1 MELNILF
8 ELIKNG
14 VEQNNQRQVWA
25 DLGAG
30 AGAFTYAL
38 STLLFERSKIYAV
51 DKDKR
56 SLDQI
61 SIDSNVE
68 LVKLNQDFMDSLF
81 FEDPLNGIIL
91 ANALHFVLDKRS
103 LVKSL
108 RGHLLPDGRLI
119 IIEYDITQGNQW
131 VPFPIRFQELK
142 SLALTAGFKKVI
154 KLAEVRS
161 QYHRSMY
168 SALLR

>member
-1 MELNILF
+1 MELNIIM

-14 VEQNNQRQVWA
+14 VDQNNQRQVWA

-30 AGAFTYAL
+30 TGTFTHAL
-38 STLLFERSKIYAV
+38 SKLLFEKSKIYAL

-61 SIDSNVE
+61 SIDSKVE
-68 LVKLNQDFMDSLF
+68 LVKLNQDFNDKHYF
-81 FEDPLNGIIL
+81 NEDLDGIIL
-91 ANALHFVLDKRS
+91 ANALHFVQDKTS
-103 LVKSL
+103 LLKSL
-108 RGHLLPDGRLI
+108 RGNLLPGGRLI

-131 VPFPIRFQELK
+131 VPFPINFMELK
-142 SLALTAGFKKVI
+142 ALAIAAGFKNVA
-154 KLAEVRS
+154 KLAEVPS

-168 SALLR
+168 SARLS